1 MKLAILLLCHKNSNQ
16 INLLLKA
23 LEHPAIDFFIH
34 VDKKSTIKNDI
45 LHRKDVYILDD
56 DMSVDVRWG
65 EISQLQATLNLF
77 KAAFSMK
84 YYDNYWLCSGQ
95 DFPIVSNDV
104 IVEFFEKHKK
114 NNFISFWDSYHIN
127 GKENHCDK
135 RNSVK
140 FPHFLMGR
148 TLFRRLIKRAYIGF
162 SGGYN
167 HTFNIFRRK
176 DRFSN
181 VKFYYGPSWIA
192 LSNEFTKWMFN
203 YIEFNPW
210 ILAGYET
217 SLNPDESFFQ
227 TLLMMSPYKDTQ
239 HDYLHYIDWSERPG
253 KPRNSPNTL
262 TMADYDKMKSSGY
275 LMGRKFDMNAD
286 KDIIYKLMKDN

>member
-114 NNFISFWDSYHIN
+114 IILLAFGI
-127 GKENHCDK
+127 
-135 RNSVK
+135 
-140 FPHFLMGR
+140 L
-148 TLFRRLIKRAYIGF
+148 
-162 SGGYN
+162 
-167 HTFNIFRRK
+167 NI
-176 DRFSN
+176 
-181 VKFYYGPSWIA
+181 
-192 LSNEFTKWMFN
+192 
-203 YIEFNPW
+203 
-210 ILAGYET
+210 
-217 SLNPDESFFQ
+217 
-227 TLLMMSPYKDTQ
+227 
-239 HDYLHYIDWSERPG
+239 
-253 KPRNSPNTL
+253 
-262 TMADYDKMKSSGY
+262 
-275 LMGRKFDMNAD
+275 
-286 KDIIYKLMKDN
+286 